1 MSQVFFIDLRA
12 SAQRGLFDKL
22 RDLLGAAGLGEVVR
36 ERDLVA
42 VKLHF
47 GERGNTAYIRPIF
60 IRQVV
65 EAVKAAGGRPF
76 LTDANT
82 LYAGTRSDS
91 VSHLTTAIENGFA
104 YAVVG
109 APLIIADG
117 LRGAST
123 AEVEVGLEHYQ
134 TVSVGADIAAADALI
149 SCAHFKCHELSG
161 FGGAIKNVGMGCA
174 GRAGK
179 MSQHSTIAPK
189 VNKKRCNVCRE
200 CLPHCAADAFLFT
213 EKGVDIKASACT
225 GCGECIIVCPHGAI
239 EIQWN
244 EAIPVFQ
251 KKMVE
256 YTYGVLKN
264 KPGRSLFLNFITD
277 VSPACDCYGFA
288 DAPIVGDV
296 GILASRDPVA
306 IDAASADLVNIQAGC
321 EGSCL
326 TGGHAKGEDKFRAV
340 YPQVDWAV
348 QLDYAAKLG
357 LGERRYELVKL

>member
-1 MSQVFFIDLRA
+1 MSQVFYIDLRA
-12 SAQRGLFDKL
+12 SIQRSLFDKL
-22 RDLLGAAGLGEVVR
+22 GELCEAAGLPGVVR

-42 VKLHF
+42 IKLHF

-65 EAVKAAGGRPF
+65 ERVKAAGGKPF

-104 YAVVG
+104 YAVVA

-117 LRGAST
+117 LRGTST
-123 AEVEVGLEHYQ
+123 TSVEVGLEHYQ
-134 TVSVGADIAAADALI
+134 TISIGSDIAAADALI
-149 SCAHFKCHELSG
+149 SCAHFKCHELAG
-161 FGGAIKNVGMGCA
+161 FGGAIKNIGMGCA

-189 VNKKRCNVCRE
+189 VNKKRCNVCRY
-200 CLPHCAADAFLFT
+200 CLPRCAAEAFLFT
-213 EKGVDIKASACT
+213 EKGVDIHQERCT

-244 EAIPVFQ
+244 EAIPTFQ

-256 YTYGVLKN
+256 YAYGVLKT
-264 KPGRSLFLNFITD
+264 KAGRALFLNFITD
-277 VSPACDCYGFA
+277 VSPACDCYGYA
-288 DAPIVGDV
+288 DAPVVGDV

-306 IDAASADLVNIQAGC
+306 IDAASVDLVNIQLGC
-321 EGSCL
+321 EDSCL
-326 TGGHAKGEDKFRAV
+326 TCGHAKGEDKIRAI
-340 YPQVDWAV
+340 YPQVDWEV

>member
-1 MSQVFFIDLRA
+1 MSQVFFTDLRA
-12 SAQRGLFDKL
+12 SVQRSLFDKL
-22 RDLLGAAGLGEVVR
+22 GALCDAAGLPQVVR

-42 VKLHF
+42 LKLHF
-47 GERGNTAYIRPIF
+47 GERGNTAFIRPIF

-65 EAVKAAGGRPF
+65 DRVKAAGGRPF

-91 VSHLTTAIENGFA
+91 VSHLVTAIENGFA

-123 AEVEVGLEHYQ
+123 TEVEVGLEHYKSV
-134 TVSVGADIAAADALI
+134 TVGADIAAADCLI
-149 SCAHFKCHELSG
+149 SCAHFKCHELTG
-161 FGGAIKNVGMGCA
+161 FGGAIKNVGMGSA

-179 MSQHSTIAPK
+179 LKQHSNIAPK
-189 VNKKRCNVCRE
+189 VNKKKCNVCRE
-200 CLPHCAADAFLFT
+200 CLPRCAAKAFAFT
-213 EKGVDIKASACT
+213 EKGVNIDQARCT

-239 EIQWN
+239 DIQWN

-251 KKMVE
+251 QKMVE
-256 YTYGVLKN
+256 HAYGALKG
-264 KPGRSLFLNFITD
+264 KEGRALFLNFVTD
-277 VSPACDCYGFA
+277 VSPACDCYGYA
-288 DAPIVGDV
+288 DAPVVGDV

-306 IDAASADLVNIQAGC
+306 IDAASVDLVNIQAGC

-326 TGGHAKGEDKFRAV
+326 ERGHARGEDKFRAI
-340 YPQVDWAV
+340 YPQVDWEV